1 MKSIKRINIK
11 AKTVLVRVDYNVPLD
26 DKLNIV
32 DDNRILATCDLIN
45 YLLDEDS
52 KVILIS
58 HMGRPKGIKDSSLS
72 LVHVAKRLSELLNKE
87 VLFVNDCVGS
97 KVNMKIKE
105 LRSGQILLLE
115 NLRFHIEEQ
124 NNDDNFARQLA
135 SYCDVFVNEAFSV
148 SHRYQ
153 ASITGVPK
161 FVLESAS
168 GFLLEKELLAFNN
181 AFKSSVR
188 PLVAVI
194 GGAKVS
200 SKLGVLENM
209 LRLVDKLIIG
219 GAMANT
225 FLKSQGID
233 TKDSMI
239 EKDLVNKAAQIIKK
253 AEKNNTKLLLPSD
266 LVCAKEL
273 SSNVETKNV
282 SITQIPEKYMAFDIG
297 MKTALR
303 YADAI
308 KDAKTIVWNGTMG
321 VFEIKE
327 FMAGT
332 QKIAQAIAESKAYSI
347 VGGGDTG
354 LAVKNCGIIDKV
366 GYISTGGGAFLHLM
380 GGNDLPGVLALQKPD
395 AIS

>member
-1 MKSIKRINIK
+1 MKSIKQINIK
-11 AKTVLVRVDYNVPLD
+11 LKTVLVRVDYNVPLD